1 MKVLRSRF
9 ILTVLGIALS
19 VTGFAQKTDSKNNDS
34 NKESGDRGVMLNAEA
49 ASVPR
54 DISIGL
60 PTSDGGASIC
70 EDGVKHSYSFVK
82 GRYHWAGGNSYENI
96 RLRSLA
102 ESIIKTGDIGIVLES
117 TSKTGGDKF
126 EGAFTFKTSTFGQ
139 INFDGAVSGP
149 IRKGWYYAV
158 GAFVNLDPTSVNAPG
173 RTFVENRQI
182 FKAAI
187 TKRWSNAEINLFYK
201 FSLSKDNLGGYSE
214 APFIY
219 NGDGSVSALDGFKI
233 GRTRYFPADDH
244 ITYMDLMTGET
255 KSGNMGKMDDRQ
267 IHDILLKG
275 RYNTE
280 SGWLLKGSLHACL
293 SPKDNWAKSVLSG
306 IDNAEGGF
314 LKNGKAITLSD
325 GTPYSGAIQNRVV
338 SIVDAK
344 SMDFTALFEAEKKW
358 RKHELDLGLELATIH
373 QYERTSAT
381 KMAHTVSA
389 DPQRLYLDSQETWGH
404 NMNAQYV
411 AGHRNTATLYGFHN
425 WNITDRL
432 FIKTGVRVRAL
443 NQSCDGAHNL
453 NGDTSNKK
461 TDGYY
466 LTNGVA
472 KITNVT
478 LNRVEASATLSG
490 SYRLAKG
497 LFLMGEGFYSKTN
510 KVMSYFKATNVPA
523 LRSIGNAMGRGGLM
537 YENKWMDITG
547 MVSYITCWN
556 CAATVSVTERINGQS
571 ETLDHTAQYGMGNLG
586 FNMDGNFHW
595 EGFNLHLMCTVQDPK
610 YKNYDNTFV
619 FSDGST
625 KTISYNGKYATGI
638 SRVELEID
646 PSYTYKDWRFWLS
659 ARYFSRQYASRT
671 NLAYFNGRWETF
683 GGVDWKVIPG
693 LKLSLNV
700 VNWLFQTGPKG
711 SIDSVDTISDPA
723 ELQGI
728 LMSGKYMRPFEVNL
742 SVSYKF

>member
-1 MKVLRSRF
+1 MNLKRSVCG
-9 ILTVLGIALS
+9 ILFLLAGGLFGVEVSAQEADSLK
-19 VTGFAQKTDSKNNDS
+19 TG
-34 NKESGDRGVMLNAEA
+34 GDRGVMLNAET

-82 GRYHWAGGNSYENI
+82 GRYHWAGGNSYETV

-102 ESIIKTGDIGIVLES
+102 ESIIKTGDIGIVVES
-117 TSKTGGDKF
+117 ISKTGGDRV
-126 EGAFTFKTSTFGQ
+126 EGAFSFKTSTFGQ
-139 INFDGAVSGP
+139 INFDGCVSGP

-158 GAFVNLDPTSVNAPG
+158 GAYLNLDPTSVNAPG
-173 RTFVENRQI
+173 KVFVDNKQI
-182 FKAAI
+182 FKLSL
-187 TKRWSNAEINLFYK
+187 TRRWSAAELSVFYK
-201 FSLSKDNLGGYSE
+201 FCLNKDSLGGYGE

-219 NGDGSVSALDGFKI
+219 NGDGSVSALDGYKI
-233 GRTRYFPADDH
+233 GRSCYFPADDH
-244 ITYMDLMTGET
+244 ITYMDLMTGQMKT
-255 KSGNMGKMDDRQ
+255 GHMGKMDDRRV
-267 IHDILLKG
+267 HDIIVKG
-275 RYNTE
+275 KYAHD
-280 SGWLLKGSLHACL
+280 SGWLFKGTLHGCI
-293 SPKDNWAKSVLSG
+293 SPRDNWAKSVLSG
-306 IDNAEGGF
+306 IDIAEGGL
-314 LKNGKAITLSD
+314 LKNGKEVTLAD
-325 GTPYSGAIQNRVV
+325 GTPYNGSIQNRVV

-344 SMDFTALFEAEKKW
+344 SLDFTALFEAGKKW
-358 RKHELDLGLELATIH
+358 RKHEVDLGLELVTVH

-389 DPQRLYLDSQETWGH
+389 DPVRLYLDDQETWGH
-404 NMNAQYV
+404 NMNAQLV
-411 AGHRNTATLYGFHN
+411 SGHRNTATVYGFHN
-425 WNITDRL
+425 WNITDR
-432 FIKTGVRVRAL
+432 FFVKTGLRVRAL

-453 NGDTSNKK
+453 NGNTFNKK
-461 TDGYY
+461 TDGFH
-466 LTNGVA
+466 LQNGVA
-472 KITNVT
+472 QITNVT
-478 LNRVEASATLSG
+478 LNRVEASATLYG
-490 SYRLAKG
+490 TYRLADG
-497 LFLMGEGFYSKTN
+497 LFLLGEGFYSKTN
-510 KVMSYFKATNVPA
+510 KVMSYFKTTGVPA
-523 LRSIGNAMGRGGLM
+523 LKAIGNAMGRGGLM
-537 YENKWMDITG
+537 YQNKWMDITG

-571 ETLDHTAQYGMGNLG
+571 ETLDHTAQYGIGNLG
-586 FNMDGNFHW
+586 FNMDGNLHW
-595 EGFNLHLMCTVQDPK
+595 GGFNLHLMCTVQDPK

-625 KTISYNGKYATGI
+625 KTISYNGKYTTGI

-671 NLAYFNGRWETF
+671 NLAYFDGRWETF
-683 GGVDWKVIPG
+683 GGVDWKILPD

-723 ELQGI
+723 QLQGI

-742 SVSYKF
+742 SISYKF

>member
-1 MKVLRSRF
+1 MNLKRSVCG
-9 ILTVLGIALS
+9 ILFLLAGGLFVVEAS
-19 VTGFAQKTDSKNNDS
+19 AQETDSLKTG
-34 NKESGDRGVMLNAEA
+34 GDRGVMLNAET

-82 GRYHWAGGNSYENI
+82 GRYHWAGGNSYETV

-102 ESIIKTGDIGIVLES
+102 ESIIKTGDIGIVVES
-117 TSKTGGDKF
+117 ISKTGGDRV
-126 EGAFTFKTSTFGQ
+126 EGAFSFKTSTFGQ
-139 INFDGAVSGP
+139 INFDGCVSGP

-158 GAFVNLDPTSVNAPG
+158 GAYLNLDPTSVNAPG
-173 RTFVENRQI
+173 KVFVDNKQI
-182 FKAAI
+182 FKLSL
-187 TKRWSNAEINLFYK
+187 TRRWSAAELSVFYK
-201 FSLSKDNLGGYSE
+201 FCLNKDSLGGYGE

-219 NGDGSVSALDGFKI
+219 NGDGSVSALDGYKI
-233 GRTRYFPADDH
+233 GRSCYFPADDH
-244 ITYMDLMTGET
+244 ITYMDLMTGQMKT
-255 KSGNMGKMDDRQ
+255 GHMGKMDDRRV
-267 IHDILLKG
+267 HDIIVKG
-275 RYNTE
+275 KYAHD
-280 SGWLLKGSLHACL
+280 SGWLFKGTLHGCI
-293 SPKDNWAKSVLSG
+293 SPRDNWAKSVLSG
-306 IDNAEGGF
+306 IDIAEGGL
-314 LKNGKAITLSD
+314 LKNGKEVTLAD
-325 GTPYSGAIQNRVV
+325 GTPYSGSIQNRVV

-344 SMDFTALFEAEKKW
+344 SLDFTALFEAGKKW
-358 RKHELDLGLELATIH
+358 RKHEVDLGLELVTVH

-389 DPQRLYLDSQETWGH
+389 DPVRLYLDDQETWGH
-404 NMNAQYV
+404 NMNAQLV
-411 AGHRNTATLYGFHN
+411 SGHRNTATVYGFHN
-425 WNITDRL
+425 WNITDR
-432 FIKTGVRVRAL
+432 FFVKTGLRVRAL

-453 NGDTSNKK
+453 NGNTFNKK
-461 TDGYY
+461 TDGFH
-466 LTNGVA
+466 LQNGVA
-472 KITNVT
+472 QITNVT
-478 LNRVEASATLSG
+478 LNRVEASATLYG
-490 SYRLAKG
+490 TYRLADG
-497 LFLMGEGFYSKTN
+497 LFLLGEGFYSKTN
-510 KVMSYFKATNVPA
+510 KVMSYFKTTGVPA
-523 LRSIGNAMGRGGLM
+523 LKAIGNAMGRGGLM
-537 YENKWMDITG
+537 YQNKWMDITG

-571 ETLDHTAQYGMGNLG
+571 ETLDHTAQYGIGNLG
-586 FNMDGNFHW
+586 FNMDGNLHW
-595 EGFNLHLMCTVQDPK
+595 GGFNLHLMCTVQDPK

-625 KTISYNGKYATGI
+625 KTISYNGKYTTGI

-671 NLAYFNGRWETF
+671 NLAYFDGRWETF
-683 GGVDWKVIPG
+683 GGVDWKILPD

-723 ELQGI
+723 QLQGI

-742 SVSYKF
+742 SISYKF

>member
-1 MKVLRSRF
+1 MIELRRSIYLIMAGFVLA
-9 ILTVLGIALS
+9 IPA
-19 VTGFAQKTDSKNNDS
+19 FAQQTESK
-34 NKESGDRGVMLNAEA
+34 KQEGGERGVMLNAES

-60 PTSDGGASIC
+60 GSSDGGASIV

-82 GRYHWAGGNSYENI
+82 GRYHWAGGNSYQSSK
-96 RLRSLA
+96 LRSLA
-102 ESIIKTGDIGIVLES
+102 ESVIKTGDIGIVLES

-126 EGAFTFKTSTFGQ
+126 EGAFSVKTSSYGQ

-149 IRKGWYYAV
+149 IRKGWYYSL

-173 RTFVENRQI
+173 RTFVDNRQI
-182 FKAAI
+182 FKGAL
-187 TKRWSNAEINLFYK
+187 TKRWNNAEFNVFYK
-201 FSLSKDNLGGYSE
+201 FSMSKDNLGGYSE

-219 NGDGSVSALDGFKI
+219 NGDGSVSAIPGYKI
-233 GRTRYFPADDH
+233 GRSCYFPADDH
-244 ITYMDLMTGET
+244 ITYVDLQTGEI

-267 IHDILLKG
+267 VHDIIFKG
-275 RYNTE
+275 TYNDP
-280 SGWLLKGSLHACL
+280 SGWLLKGSLHGCF
-293 SPKDNWAKSVLSG
+293 SPKDNWAKSVVSG
-306 IDNAEGGF
+306 IDYVESGLLG
-314 LKNGKAITLSD
+314 NGKAVTLPD
-325 GTPYSGAIQNRVV
+325 GTPYTGNIQNRVV
-338 SIVDAK
+338 NVVDAQ
-344 SMDFTALFEAEKKW
+344 SMDITALFEAGRKW
-358 RKHELDLGLELATIH
+358 KKHELDLGLELATIH

-389 DPQRLYLDSQETWGH
+389 DPLRLYMDGNETWGH
-404 NMNAQYV
+404 NINSQYV
-411 AGHRNTATLYGFHN
+411 AGHRNTAALYGFHN

-432 FIKTGVRVRAL
+432 FVKTGLRVRAL
-443 NQSCDGAHNL
+443 NQSCDGASNL
-453 NGDTSNKK
+453 GDDKSNTK

-472 KITNVT
+472 KISNVT
-478 LNRVEASATLSG
+478 LNRVEWSTTLYG
-490 SYRLAKG
+490 TYKLADG
-497 LFLMGEGFYSKTN
+497 LFVLGESFYSQTN
-510 KVMSYFKATNVPA
+510 KVMSYFKATTVPSLKAIRNA
-523 LRSIGNAMGRGGLM
+523 LGRGGLM
-537 YENKWMDITG
+537 YKNRWLDVTG
-547 MVSYITCWN
+547 MISYITCWN
-556 CAATVSVTERINGQS
+556 CAATVSVTEQINGQS
-571 ETLDHTAQYGMGNLG
+571 ETQTYTAQYGMGNLG
-586 FNMDGNFHW
+586 FNFDGNMHW
-595 EGFNLHLMCTVQDPK
+595 DGFNFHLMCTVQDPK

-646 PSYTYKDWRFWLS
+646 PSYTYKDWRFWVS

-683 GGVDWKVIPG
+683 AGADWKVIKG

-723 ELQGI
+723 DLQGI
-728 LMSGKYMRPFEVNL
+728 LMAGKYMRPFEVNL

>member
-1 MKVLRSRF
+1 MIELRRSIYLIMAGFVLA
-9 ILTVLGIALS
+9 IPA
-19 VTGFAQKTDSKNNDS
+19 FAQQTESK
-34 NKESGDRGVMLNAEA
+34 KQEGGERGVMLNAES

-60 PTSDGGASIC
+60 GSSDGGASIV

-82 GRYHWAGGNSYENI
+82 GRYHWAGGNSYQSSK
-96 RLRSLA
+96 LRSLA
-102 ESIIKTGDIGIVLES
+102 ESVIKTGDIGIVLES

-126 EGAFTFKTSTFGQ
+126 EGAFSVKTSSYGQ

-149 IRKGWYYAV
+149 IRKGWYYSL

-173 RTFVENRQI
+173 RTFVDNRQI
-182 FKAAI
+182 FKGAL
-187 TKRWSNAEINLFYK
+187 TKRWNNAEFNVFYK
-201 FSLSKDNLGGYSE
+201 FSMSKDNLGGYSE

-219 NGDGSVSALDGFKI
+219 NGDGSVSAIPGYKI
-233 GRTRYFPADDH
+233 GRSCYFPADDH
-244 ITYMDLMTGET
+244 ITYVDLQTGEI

-267 IHDILLKG
+267 VHDIIFKG
-275 RYNTE
+275 TYNDP
-280 SGWLLKGSLHACL
+280 SGWLLKGSLHGCF
-293 SPKDNWAKSVLSG
+293 SPKDNWAKSVVSG
-306 IDNAEGGF
+306 IDYVESGLLG
-314 LKNGKAITLSD
+314 NGKAVTLPD
-325 GTPYSGAIQNRVV
+325 GTPYTGNIQNRVV
-338 SIVDAK
+338 NVVDAQ
-344 SMDFTALFEAEKKW
+344 SMDITALFEAGRKW
-358 RKHELDLGLELATIH
+358 KKHELDLGLELATIH

-389 DPQRLYLDSQETWGH
+389 DPLRLYMDGNETWGH
-404 NMNAQYV
+404 NINSQYV
-411 AGHRNTATLYGFHN
+411 AGHRNTAVLYGFHN

-432 FIKTGVRVRAL
+432 FVKTGLRVRAL
-443 NQSCDGAHNL
+443 NQSCDGASNL
-453 NGDTSNKK
+453 GDDKSNTK

-472 KITNVT
+472 KISNVT
-478 LNRVEASATLSG
+478 LNRVEWSTTLYG
-490 SYRLAKG
+490 TYKLADG
-497 LFLMGEGFYSKTN
+497 LFVLGESFYSQTN
-510 KVMSYFKATNVPA
+510 KVMSYFKATTVPSLKAIRNA
-523 LRSIGNAMGRGGLM
+523 LGRGGLM
-537 YENKWMDITG
+537 YKNRWLDVTG
-547 MVSYITCWN
+547 MISYITCWN
-556 CAATVSVTERINGQS
+556 CAATVSVTEQINGQS
-571 ETLDHTAQYGMGNLG
+571 ETQTYTAQYGMGNLG
-586 FNMDGNFHW
+586 FNFDGNMHW
-595 EGFNLHLMCTVQDPK
+595 DGFNFHLMCTVQDPK

-646 PSYTYKDWRFWLS
+646 PSYTYKDWRFWVS

-683 GGVDWKVIPG
+683 AGADWKVIKG

-723 ELQGI
+723 DLQGI
-728 LMSGKYMRPFEVNL
+728 LMAGKYMRPFEVNL

>member
-1 MKVLRSRF
+1 MAGLVLAVS
-9 ILTVLGIALS
+9 AL
-19 VTGFAQKTDSKNNDS
+19 AQQAEPK
-34 NKESGDRGVMLNAEA
+34 KEGGDRGVMLNAES

-70 EDGVKHSYSFVK
+70 EDGIKHSYSFVK
-82 GRYHWAGGNSYENI
+82 GRYHWAGGNAYSSSK
-96 RLRSLA
+96 LRSLA

-117 TSKTGGDKF
+117 TTKTGGDKL
-126 EGAFTFKTSTFGQ
+126 EGAFSFKTSTFGQ

-149 IRKGWYYAV
+149 IRKGWYYSV
-158 GAFVNLDPTSVNAPG
+158 GAFVNLDPTSVNAPS
-173 RTFVENRQI
+173 RIFVDNRQI
-182 FKAAI
+182 FKAAL
-187 TKRWSNAEINLFYK
+187 TKRWNNAEFNIFYK

-219 NGDGSVSALDGFKI
+219 NGDGSVSALPGYKI
-233 GRTRYFPADDH
+233 GRSCYFPADDH
-244 ITYMDLMTGET
+244 ITYTDLLTGEI
-255 KSGNMGKMDDRQ
+255 KKGNMGKMDDRRV
-267 IHDILLKG
+267 HDLILKG
-275 RYNTE
+275 RFNTD
-280 SGWLLKGSLHACL
+280 SGWILKGTLHGCF

-306 IDNAEGGF
+306 IDVAENGA
-314 LKNGKAITLSD
+314 LKNGKEVTLSD
-325 GTPYSGAIQNRVV
+325 RTTPYSGDIQNRVV

-344 SMDFTALFEAEKKW
+344 SLDVTALFEAGKKW
-358 RKHELDLGLELATIH
+358 QKHELDLGFELATIH
-373 QYERTSAT
+373 QYERTSAAQ
-381 KMAHTVSA
+381 MAHTVTA
-389 DPQRLYLDSQETWGH
+389 DPVRLYLEGQETWGH
-404 NMNAQYV
+404 NVNSQYV
-411 AGHRNTATLYGFHN
+411 SGNRNTATVYGFHH
-425 WNITDRL
+425 WNVTDR
-432 FIKTGVRVRAL
+432 FFVKTGVRVRAL

-453 NGDTSNKK
+453 NGDESNKK
-461 TDGYY
+461 TAGYY
-466 LTNGVA
+466 LRNGVA
-472 KITNVT
+472 KVTNVT
-478 LNRVEASATLSG
+478 LNRVEASATLYG
-490 SYRLAKG
+490 TYRLAKG
-497 LFLMGEGFYSKTN
+497 LYLMGEGFYSLTN
-510 KVMSYFKATNVPA
+510 KVMSYFKTTKVPS
-523 LRSIGNAMGRGGLM
+523 LRAIGNAMGRGGLM
-537 YENKWMDITG
+537 YQNNWMNVTG

-556 CAATVSVTERINGQS
+556 CAATVSVTEQINGQS
-571 ETLDHTAQYGMGNLG
+571 ETQDYTAQYGMGNLG
-586 FNMDGNFHW
+586 FNLDGNMHW
-595 EGFNLHLMCTVQDPK
+595 GGFNFHLMCTVQDPK

-646 PSYTYKDWRFWLS
+646 PSYTYKDWRFWVS

-683 GGVDWKVIPG
+683 AGIDWKVIKG

-723 ELQGI
+723 DLQGI

>member
-1 MKVLRSRF
+1 MNLKRSVCG
-9 ILTVLGIALS
+9 ILFLLAGGLFGVEASAQEADSLK
-19 VTGFAQKTDSKNNDS
+19 TG
-34 NKESGDRGVMLNAEA
+34 GDRGVMLNAET

-82 GRYHWAGGNSYENI
+82 GRYHWAGGNSYETV

-102 ESIIKTGDIGIVLES
+102 ESIIKTGDIGIVVES
-117 TSKTGGDKF
+117 ISKTGGDRV
-126 EGAFTFKTSTFGQ
+126 EGAFSFKTSTFGQ
-139 INFDGAVSGP
+139 INFDGCVSGP

-158 GAFVNLDPTSVNAPG
+158 GAYLNLDPTSVNATG
-173 RTFVENRQI
+173 KVFVDNKQI
-182 FKAAI
+182 FKLSL
-187 TKRWSNAEINLFYK
+187 TRRWSAAELSVFYK
-201 FSLSKDNLGGYSE
+201 FCLNKDSLGGYGE

-219 NGDGSVSALDGFKI
+219 NGDGSVSALDGYKI
-233 GRTRYFPADDH
+233 GRSCYFPADDH
-244 ITYMDLMTGET
+244 ITYMDLMTGQMKT
-255 KSGNMGKMDDRQ
+255 GHMGKMDDRRV
-267 IHDILLKG
+267 HDIIVKG
-275 RYNTE
+275 KYAHD
-280 SGWLLKGSLHACL
+280 SGWLFKGTLHGCI
-293 SPKDNWAKSVLSG
+293 SPRDNWAKSVLSG
-306 IDNAEGGF
+306 IDIAEGGL
-314 LKNGKAITLSD
+314 LKNGKEVTLAD
-325 GTPYSGAIQNRVV
+325 GTPYSGSIQNRVV

-344 SMDFTALFEAEKKW
+344 SLDFTALFEAGKKW
-358 RKHELDLGLELATIH
+358 RKHEVDLGLELVTVH

-389 DPQRLYLDSQETWGH
+389 DPVRLYLDDQETWGH
-404 NMNAQYV
+404 NMNAQLV
-411 AGHRNTATLYGFHN
+411 SGHRNTATVYGFHN
-425 WNITDRL
+425 WNITDR
-432 FIKTGVRVRAL
+432 FFVKTGLRVRAL

-453 NGDTSNKK
+453 NGNTFNKK
-461 TDGYY
+461 TDGFH
-466 LTNGVA
+466 LQNGVA
-472 KITNVT
+472 QITNVT
-478 LNRVEASATLSG
+478 LNRVEASATLYG
-490 SYRLAKG
+490 TYRLADG
-497 LFLMGEGFYSKTN
+497 LFLLGEGFYSKTN
-510 KVMSYFKATNVPA
+510 KVMSYFKTTGVPA
-523 LRSIGNAMGRGGLM
+523 LKAIGNAMGRGGLM
-537 YENKWMDITG
+537 YQNKWMDITG

-571 ETLDHTAQYGMGNLG
+571 ETLDHTAQYGIGNLG
-586 FNMDGNFHW
+586 FNMDGNLHW
-595 EGFNLHLMCTVQDPK
+595 GGFNLHLMCTVQDPK

-625 KTISYNGKYATGI
+625 KTISYNGKYTTGI

-671 NLAYFNGRWETF
+671 NLAYFDGRWETF
-683 GGVDWKVIPG
+683 GGVDWKILPD

-723 ELQGI
+723 QLQGI

-742 SVSYKF
+742 SISYKF

>member
-1 MKVLRSRF
+1 MNLKRSVCG
-9 ILTVLGIALS
+9 ILFLLAGGLLGVEASAQEADSLK
-19 VTGFAQKTDSKNNDS
+19 TG
-34 NKESGDRGVMLNAEA
+34 GDRGVMLNAET

-82 GRYHWAGGNSYENI
+82 GRYHWTGGNSYETV

-102 ESIIKTGDIGIVLES
+102 ESIIKTGDIGIVVES
-117 TSKTGGDKF
+117 ISKTGGDRV
-126 EGAFTFKTSTFGQ
+126 EGAFSFKTSTFGQ
-139 INFDGAVSGP
+139 INFDGCVSGP

-158 GAFVNLDPTSVNAPG
+158 GAYVNLDPTSVNAPG
-173 RTFVENRQI
+173 KVFVDNKQI
-182 FKAAI
+182 FKLSL
-187 TKRWSNAEINLFYK
+187 TRRWSAAELSVFYK
-201 FSLSKDNLGGYSE
+201 FCLNKDSLGGYGE

-219 NGDGSVSALDGFKI
+219 NGDGSVSALDGYKI
-233 GRTRYFPADDH
+233 GRSCYFPADDH
-244 ITYMDLMTGET
+244 ITYMDLMTGQMKT
-255 KSGNMGKMDDRQ
+255 GHMGKMDDRRV
-267 IHDILLKG
+267 HDIIVKG
-275 RYNTE
+275 KYAHD
-280 SGWLLKGSLHACL
+280 SGWLFKGTLHGCI
-293 SPKDNWAKSVLSG
+293 SPRDNWAKSVLSG
-306 IDNAEGGF
+306 IDIAEGGL
-314 LKNGKAITLSD
+314 LKNGKEVTLAD
-325 GTPYSGAIQNRVV
+325 GTPYSGSIQNRVV

-344 SMDFTALFEAEKKW
+344 SLDFTALFEAGKKW
-358 RKHELDLGLELATIH
+358 RKHEVDLGLELVTVH

-389 DPQRLYLDSQETWGH
+389 DPVRLYLDDQETWGH
-404 NMNAQYV
+404 NMNAQLV
-411 AGHRNTATLYGFHN
+411 SGHRNTATVYGFHN
-425 WNITDRL
+425 WNITDR
-432 FIKTGVRVRAL
+432 FFVKTGLRVRAL

-453 NGDTSNKK
+453 NGNTFNKK
-461 TDGYY
+461 TDGFH
-466 LTNGVA
+466 LQNGVA
-472 KITNVT
+472 QITNVT
-478 LNRVEASATLSG
+478 LNRVEASATLYG
-490 SYRLAKG
+490 TYRLADG
-497 LFLMGEGFYSKTN
+497 LFLLGEGFYSKTN
-510 KVMSYFKATNVPA
+510 KVMSYFKTTGVPA
-523 LRSIGNAMGRGGLM
+523 LKAIGNAMGRGGLM
-537 YENKWMDITG
+537 YQNKWMDITG

-571 ETLDHTAQYGMGNLG
+571 ETLDHTAQYGIGNLG
-586 FNMDGNFHW
+586 FNMDGNLHW
-595 EGFNLHLMCTVQDPK
+595 GGFNLHLMCTVQDPK

-625 KTISYNGKYATGI
+625 KTISYNGKYTTGI

-671 NLAYFNGRWETF
+671 NLAYFDGRWETF
-683 GGVDWKVIPG
+683 GGVDWKILPD

-723 ELQGI
+723 QLQGI

-742 SVSYKF
+742 SISYKF